1 MNRPQST
8 HLQETH
14 PMFRSSAAA
23 AIIFAAQLF
32 FAPQALM
39 AQSASA
45 SIQVSVTQPQ
55 PVAAGTNFDY
65 VIQVN
70 NEGPDNADNPS
81 LSFPLPAG
89 LAFQSE
95 SLPPGWSCNAITP
108 GTAGATVTCTAATL
122 APGSDAFTI
131 TASSPPTASG
141 TFSTTATV
149 SSTTPDPDGNDNTFT
164 VDVIIQPS
172 SDFSMALSAS
182 PNPVN
187 AGTNLTWTMT
197 VTNNGPSTGIDAS
210 ADLPLPPP
218 VTFVSVASPPGW
230 SCVTPSVGANGSVTC
245 SLTSTINSAAS
256 ATFTVVS
263 QVPSSLAAGTTL
275 PATATVSSPDDSI
288 PANDFATASVQSA
301 VVFDLGITKTRTP
314 GLVLPGSSQQYTIVV
329 TNSGPSDAAGVTL
342 TDVLPA
348 PLRFVSLVSPGGWSC
363 TTPTAGTNGTVTC
376 SISSL
381 AASAVATFTLNVV
394 VDPATAAGT
403 PVNNTA
409 SVAASVPDSN
419 GSNNTATASAAAST
433 SPNVSAA
440 KSVAGGATHGEGSVV
455 TYTIVLTNTGTLVQA
470 DNPGNELTDVL
481 PSSLTLIGASATSGT
496 AVANLGTNTV
506 TWNGAIPGSGSVTV
520 SIQALVHYGTA
531 GTTIANQ
538 ATVSYDSDANGTNDA
553 SRQSDDPSTPAP
565 SDPTSFT
572 VAGSVPAL
580 SAAMLVLLGALL
592 AAMALFVMKT

>member
-1 MNRPQST
+1 
-8 HLQETH
+8 
-14 PMFRSSAAA
+14 MFKSSAAA
-23 AIIFAAQLF
+23 TIVFAALF
-32 FAPQALM
+32 LFAPGAAT
-39 AQSASA
+39 AQTASA

-70 NEGPDNADNPS
+70 NEGPDNAANPS

-95 SLPPGWSCNAITP
+95 SVAPGWSCNSITP
-108 GTAGATVTCTAATL
+108 GTVGATVTCTAATL
-122 APGSDAFTI
+122 AVGSDAFTI

-149 SSTTPDPDGNDNTFT
+149 ASTTPDPESNDNSFDVT
-164 VDVIIQPS
+164 VIIQPS

-182 PNPVN
+182 PNPVS

-197 VTNNGPSTGIDAS
+197 VTNNGPSTGFNAS

-218 VTFVSVASPPGW
+218 TTFVSVAAPPGW

-245 SLTSTINSAAS
+245 SLTSTINSGVS

-275 PATATVSSPDDSI
+275 SATATVSSPDDSI

-314 GLVLPGSSQQYTIVV
+314 GLVLPGSSQQYTIVI
-329 TNSGPSDAAGVTL
+329 TSSGPSDAAGVTM

-348 PLRFVSLVSPGGWSC
+348 PLRFASLVSPGGWSC
-363 TTPTAGTNGTVTC
+363 TTPTPGTNGTITC
-376 SISSL
+376 SIPSL

-394 VDPATAAGT
+394 VDAATPAGT
-403 PVNNTA
+403 PINNTA

-419 GSNNTATASAAAST
+419 GSNNSATAAAAVGT
-433 SPNVSAA
+433 PPNISAA
-440 KSVAGGATHGEGSVV
+440 KSVAGGTTHGEGSVV
-455 TYTIVLTNTGTLVQA
+455 TYTIVLTNAGTLAQA

-496 AVANLGTNTV
+496 AVANIGTNTV
-506 TWNGAIPGSGSVTV
+506 TWNGAIPGSGSVTI
-520 SIQALVHYGTA
+520 SIQASVHYGTA
-531 GTTIANQ
+531 GTTISNQ
-538 ATVSYDSDANGTNDA
+538 ATISYDSDANGTNDA

-580 SAAMLVLLGALL
+580 STAMLVLLGALL